1 MTDELITRLAAAN
14 PVPHDGPLH
23 VARPARLRPS
33 WRIVLSV
40 IVAMAA
46 LAGTGIAIADGLGVF
61 SGISSVQHPQTTGD
75 LIDPATEAYIERKG
89 CTQPN
94 GHPCAPMIDG
104 LQLDAARHLSQLPDG
119 QNVYVIPRTGNDAPD
134 VNLCTIVGPPDAKTE
149 CNSTVSQSHPST
161 VFIYLAINHND
172 SSATRWFTFGVA
184 LDGATS
190 VSFDLKETA
199 DGTPTGPQVTVPVNN
214 NFWIYEGPPGDLD
227 GVPTVLQRLTVHFA
241 DGTTVTEPAT
251 GPNCAAC

>member
-1 MTDELITRLAAAN
+1 MRRRCSDVQLSAVASDTTAQNAARVEAGSRWLLSTPAKGSDGMTDELITRLAAAN

-104 LQLDAARHLSQLPDG
+104 LPVGRRPPPQPAARRSERLRDPEEPATTPPTSTSAG
-119 QNVYVIPRTGNDAPD
+119 
-134 VNLCTIVGPPDAKTE
+134 IVGPPDTKTE
-149 CNSTVSQSHPST
+149 CNSTVSQSHPPPRSSSTSRSTTTIPPPLGGSPSGSPST
-161 VFIYLAINHND
+161 VPHRFLSI
-172 SSATRWFTFGVA
+172 
-184 LDGATS
+184 
-190 VSFDLKETA
+190 
-199 DGTPTGPQVTVPVNN
+199 
-214 NFWIYEGPPGDLD
+214 
-227 GVPTVLQRLTVHFA
+227 
-241 DGTTVTEPAT
+241 
-251 GPNCAAC
+251 